1 MSEEEK
7 TEKEKQEE
15 NSQEKKLEPVAE
27 ALAEVKEEAQI
38 EILKE
43 RLAQTEEQN
52 KNLEDRLLRLAAE
65 FDNYKKRTA
74 KEFAQIIKNANEGL
88 ISELVLVL
96 DNFRRAFE
104 SSQNTSNP
112 ESFKKGM
119 EIIYNQLK
127 QTLEKEGLKEIIA
140 KGEKFDPNFHE
151 AVSQME
157 SEQEEGTI
165 LEEISKGYILNGK
178 VIKHSQV
185 VVAKGK
191 SKAEDKEE

>member
-1 MSEEEK
+1 LSEEEK

-74 KEFAQIIKNANEGL
+74 KEFAQLIKNANEGL

-104 SSQNTSNP
+104 TSQNSKDP
-112 ESFKKGM
+112 ESFKKGI

-157 SEQEEGTI
+157 SEEEEGII
-165 LEEISKGYILNGK
+165 LEEISRGYILNGK

-185 VVAKGK
+185 VVAKRK
-191 SKAEDKEE
+191 QSEEKKE